1 MSTKTKND
9 KTNTNLTELAQQA
22 GVVLMTVAATVGLLE
37 LPEHPNSRIV
47 VPNQPSLVT
56 VGVNSESNN
65 PLRRE
70 REETAP
76 HHISYSEIQRTPGRT
91 GKF

>member
-1 MSTKTKND
+1 MSIETKND
-9 KTNTNLTELAQQA
+9 KNVNLAELAQQA
-22 GVVLMTVAATVGLLE
+22 GIVLMTVAATVGLME
-37 LPEHPNSRIV
+37 LPEHPNARIV
-47 VPNQPSLVT
+47 VPNQPAMAV
-56 VGVNSESNN
+56 VGVNNEGNN